1 MKLSYDEICF
11 HGKEA
16 NMKPCIIFI
25 HGMLESKKTWRIVA
39 PEIARKTHRR
49 VYAVD
54 VRNHGSS
61 PWGDELNFDIMADDV
76 EEFMVDHSIPSAV
89 LIGHSLGGRIAMTI
103 ALRKP
108 EKVNI
113 LIVEESVP
121 RTFKP
126 APEGIIAKSLN
137 GMKEVLN
144 AVNDTEN
151 DNEALSY
158 ARDFF
163 LCTVNPMDRQMAV
176 NYHLDM
182 LPLKKQAGK
191 YAWEC
196 DVDGLIDMVSTE
208 KIGQELTGVYKGH
221 VLFLYG
227 TKTFFKMEEDTL
239 IPVLFPQA
247 VKLKVDGA
255 SHFIHT
261 EHPELFIAEVS
272 KFINENTAVISKY

>member
-1 MKLSYDEICF
+1 
-11 HGKEA
+11 
-16 NMKPCIIFI
+16 
-25 HGMLESKKTWRIVA
+25 
-39 PEIARKTHRR
+39 
-49 VYAVD
+49 
-54 VRNHGSS
+54 
-61 PWGDELNFDIMADDV
+61 MADDV